1 MRDSL
6 SRLEQ
11 LRYRKNALLG
21 AWGLPVQASKM
32 GQPFLLTKNNQP
44 TRVTHMTRK
53 YFGTDGIRGTV
64 GQPPITPDFV
74 LKLAH
79 AVGRVL
85 RQSESRPT
93 VLIGKDTRISG
104 YMLESALESGFN
116 SAGVDVVLLG
126 PLPTPGVAYLTR
138 AQRASLGVV
147 ISASHNPFADNGI
160 KFFSAQGTKLND
172 EWELAV
178 EASLEQQPVWA
189 DSASLGKTRRM
200 EDAAGRY
207 TEFCKSTFA
216 HDLTLK
222 GLKIVVDGAHGAAYH
237 IAPMV
242 FHELGAEVIAIGC
255 SPDGLNI
262 NHEVG
267 ATHPQALIE
276 AVRANNADYGIAL
289 DGDADRLQIVDAEGR
304 LFDGDEVLYLMVN
317 ERLSRG
323 EKVPGTVGTLM
334 TNMAVEVALKAKGVE
349 FVRAKVGDRYVLE
362 ELDKRGW
369 LLGGEGSGHLLALD
383 KHTTGDGLISA
394 LQVLQACVRSR
405 KTLSQLLVDVV
416 LFPQTLINVRL
427 QPGQDWKSSAELA
440 MQTKAVEIELG
451 DSGRILIRASGTEPL
466 LRVMVEARDSLQ
478 AKSCA
483 ERVADTVRLLHTV

>member
-1 MRDSL
+1 
-6 SRLEQ
+6 
-11 LRYRKNALLG
+11 
-21 AWGLPVQASKM
+21 
-32 GQPFLLTKNNQP
+32 
-44 TRVTHMTRK
+44 MTRPTARQ

-74 LKLAH
+74 LRLAH

-85 RQSESRPT
+85 KRTESRPT

-147 ISASHNPFADNGI
+147 ISASHNAFADNGI
-160 KFFSAQGTKLND
+160 KFFSAQGAKLD
-172 EWELAV
+172 DAWELAV
-178 EASLEQQPVWA
+178 EAALMEPPVWA
-189 DSASLGKTRRM
+189 DSAALGKAKRLD
-200 EDAAGRY
+200 DAAGRY
-207 TEFCKSTFA
+207 IEFCKSTFA
-216 HDLTLK
+216 NDLTLK

-237 IAPMV
+237 IAPKV

-255 SPDGLNI
+255 APDGMNI
-262 NHEVG
+262 NDGVG
-267 ATHPQALIE
+267 ATHPEALIE
-276 AVRANNADYGIAL
+276 AVRAHRADYGIAL
-289 DGDADRLQIVDAEGR
+289 DGDADRLQLVDSAGR
-304 LFDGDEVLYLMVN
+304 LFNGDEVLFLMVN
-317 ERLSRG
+317 ERLARG
-323 EKVPGTVGTLM
+323 EKVPGAVGTLM

-362 ELDKRGW
+362 ELEKRNW

-394 LQVLQACVRSR
+394 LQVLQACVRSG
-405 KTLSQLLVDVV
+405 KTLAQLLADVT

-427 QPGQDWKSSAELA
+427 KPGQDWKTNAQLKAETIAIEAELG
-440 MQTKAVEIELG
+440 QT
-451 DSGRILIRASGTEPL
+451 GRVLIRASGTEPL
-466 LRVMVEARDSLQ
+466 LRLMVEARDAAQ
-478 AKSCA
+478 AKDCA
-483 ERVADTVRLLHTV
+483 ERLAKTVTG